1 MRISELS
8 RQLERWRHDAKGRHG
23 LTDRELAKLLGCSPS
38 RLTHG
43 NLYRMPF
50 YQAMRLKE
58 LADE

>member
-1 MRISELS
+1 MKISEAS
-8 RQLERWRHDAKGRHG
+8 RQMERWRFEAKKAHC
-23 LTDRELAKLLGCSPS
+23 LNDNELAKLLGCSAS

-58 LADE
+58 LANG

>member
-43 NLYRMPF
+43 NLHRMPF
-50 YQAMRLKE
+50 YQAMS
-58 LADE
+58 